1 MKNKNYDLCE
11 IADLTRIKKDCPQI
25 IHHCEICD
33 GIIIDHDNVPEK
45 FIVDYDDRR
54 IHSAILYCQKCG
66 AEVCENCVTTIED
79 TWEKIYICSNCAEKY
94 SKTIKRIQQMQRKAD
109 ALAEE
114 IAEEIEE
121 FLNGS
126 E

>member
-1 MKNKNYDLCE
+1 MKDL
-11 IADLTRIKKDCPQI
+11 KDSYEVI
-25 IHHCEICD
+25 
-33 GIIIDHDNVPEK
+33 
-45 FIVDYDDRR
+45 
-54 IHSAILYCQKCG
+54 YCQKCG

-94 SKTIKRIQQMQRKAD
+94 SKTIKRIQKMQRKAD